1 MNFQGL
7 VIFLLF
13 LLFIQNL
20 GGIQAETAESN
31 LKNFS
36 APIEEFR
43 SSSSSKIHSILI
55 KWQLSENPNEFA
67 KENQLLFAEN
77 KIQVYIYLESSES
90 RSQIPPEI
98 TVTAFDEK
106 IVVAFV
112 SSKQLDK
119 LDNLNFVKRITPP
132 DLARTSTIPQV
143 EIPESQTLVENLYDY
158 LVWIV
163 IAGIVIIT
171 IGIFKKRKRSKD
183 KK

>member
-43 SSSSSKIHSILI
+43 SSSNPKIHSILI
-55 KWQLSENPNEFA
+55 QWQLSENPNEFA
-67 KENQLLFAEN
+67 KENNLSYTEN
-77 KIQVYIYLESSES
+77 KIGVYIHLESVES
-90 RSQIPPEI
+90 RSKIPREI

-106 IVVAFV
+106 ILAAFV
-112 SSKQLDK
+112 SSEQLDK
-119 LDNLNFVKRITPP
+119 LEELDFIQRITPP
-132 DLARTSTIPQV
+132 DLARTPPIPQV
-143 EIPESQTLVENLYDY
+143 EIPEKQTLEENRNDY
-158 LVWIV
+158 LLWLV
-163 IAGIVIIT
+163 IGGIVIIA
-171 IGIFKKRKRSKD
+171 IGIFRKRKKLKD
-183 KK
+183 

>member
-20 GGIQAETAESN
+20 GDIHAENVESN

-67 KENQLLFAEN
+67 KENQLSFAEN
-77 KIQVYIYLESSES
+77 KIQVYIYLESPES

-98 TVTAFDEK
+98 TVTAFNEK
-106 IVVAFV
+106 ILVAFV
-112 SSKQLDK
+112 NSEQLDK
-119 LDNLNFVKRITPP
+119 LEELDFVKRITPP
-132 DLARTSTIPQV
+132 DLARTTIPQV
-143 EIPESQTLVENLYDY
+143 EIPEIQTLEENLYDY

-163 IAGIVIIT
+163 IAGIAIIT
-171 IGIFKKRKRSKD
+171 IGIFKKRKHFKD

>member
-20 GGIQAETAESN
+20 DGIQAETAESN

-55 KWQLSENPNEFA
+55 QWQFSENPNEFA
-67 KENQLLFAEN
+67 KENNLSFTEN
-77 KIQVYIYLESSES
+77 KIGVYIHLKNTDS
-90 RSQIPPEI
+90 RSKIPHEI

-106 IVVAFV
+106 ILAAFV
-112 SSKQLDK
+112 SSEQ
-119 LDNLNFVKRITPP
+119 LDNLEKLDFIQRITPP
-132 DLARTSTIPQV
+132 DLARTPPIPQV
-143 EIPESQTLVENLYDY
+143 EIPEGQTLEGNLHDY

-163 IAGIVIIT
+163 IAGIIIIT
-171 IGIFKKRKRSKD
+171 IGIFKKRKQSND

>member
-20 GGIQAETAESN
+20 GGIQAENAESN
-31 LKNFS
+31 LENS
-36 APIEEFR
+36 PTPIEEFR

-55 KWQLSENPNEFA
+55 QWQLSENPNEFA
-67 KENQLLFAEN
+67 KENNLSYTEN
-77 KIQVYIYLESSES
+77 KIQVYIYLESAES
-90 RSQIPPEI
+90 RSKIPHEI

-106 IVVAFV
+106 ILVSFV
-112 SSKQLDK
+112 SSGQLDE

-132 DLARTSTIPQV
+132 DLARTPPIPQI
-143 EIPESQTLVENLYDY
+143 EIPESQTLEENRNDY
-158 LVWIV
+158 LLWLV
-163 IAGIVIIT
+163 IGGIVIIT
-171 IGIFKKRKRSKD
+171 IGIFKKRKNSKD

>member
-43 SSSSSKIHSILI
+43 SSSNSKIHSILI
-55 KWQLSENPNEFA
+55 KWQTSENPDEFA
-67 KENQLLFAEN
+67 KENNLSYTEN
-77 KIQVYIYLESSES
+77 KIGVYIYLKNTDS
-90 RSQIPPEI
+90 RSKIPHEI

-106 IVVAFV
+106 ILVAFV
-112 SSKQLDK
+112 SSEQLDK
-119 LDNLNFVKRITPP
+119 LEELDFIERVTTP
-132 DLARTSTIPQV
+132 DLARTPPIPQV
-143 EIPESQTLVENLYDY
+143 KIPESQTSEENEYDY
-158 LVWIV
+158 LLWFGIG
-163 IAGIVIIT
+163 GIVLIT
-171 IGIFKKRKRSKD
+171 IGIFRKRKKLND
-183 KK
+183 